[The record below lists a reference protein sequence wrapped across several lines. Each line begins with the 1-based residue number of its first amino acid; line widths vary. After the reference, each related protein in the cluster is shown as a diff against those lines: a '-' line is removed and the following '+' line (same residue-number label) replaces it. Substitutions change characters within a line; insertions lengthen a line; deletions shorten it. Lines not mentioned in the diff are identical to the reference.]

1 MQDWLQRDYVKP
13 YVRLLCRVILTVLC
27 LFVLTRAV
35 PVIFAFFL
43 PFILAFVVATAMN
56 PLICLLQ
63 RKWKAPRA
71 ALSVLMVVLALVI
84 VLAVIGGF
92 VYALGREIVAVAQN
106 IDGVMEY
113 FGQTIQTVSVH
124 LSWLTGYIPADTEE
138 MLSGLMDG
146 FTLWVQAQG
155 TAFADTVITQTV
167 NVTARVGGGIISVI
181 IFIMASYFMMADYPR
196 LSQKLQNFF
205 TPKAYKGYSMLKD
218 ATLLALGRFLRA
230 QLLIAFFIFLFSLAG
245 LLIFRQ
251 EYALLLAFVF
261 SVIDFL
267 PLIGTSIVLVP
278 WAIVN
283 IVAGSVGRGI
293 YLLAMSLALFLL
305 RRVIEPKV
313 VGSQMGL
320 SPLAAIVSIY
330 IGMQLGGVLGL
341 ILGPV
346 VAMVFVS
353 LYKVGLFDGWIKDIN
368 AVLNLRKK
376 SEVSGDSE
384 EIAQK
389 GKSIS

>member
-1 MQDWLQRDYVKP
+1 MQDWLQKDYVRP
-13 YVRLLCRVILTVLC
+13 YVRLICRVILTVIS
-27 LFVLTRAV
+27 LFILTRV
-35 PVIFAFFL
+35 IPVIFAFFL
-43 PFILAFVVATAMN
+43 PFILAFLVAAAMN

-71 ALSVLMVVLALVI
+71 ALSVLMVALALIV

-92 VYALGREIVAVAQN
+92 IYALGRELVAVAQN

-113 FGQTIQTVSVH
+113 FSQTIQALSIH
-124 LSWLTGYIPADTEE
+124 LYWLGEYIPADAEE
-138 MLSGLMDG
+138 MLSGLVDG
-146 FTLWVQAQG
+146 FMLWVQAQG
-155 TAFADTVITQTV
+155 TVFADTVIVQTV
-167 NVTARVGGGIISVI
+167 NVTTRVGGGVISVV

-205 TPKAYKGYSMLKD
+205 SPKAYKGYSTLKD
-218 ATLLALGRFLRA
+218 ATLLALGRYLRA
-230 QLLIAFFIFLFSLAG
+230 QLLIASFIFLFSLAG
-245 LLIFRQ
+245 LLIIQQ
-251 EYALLLAFVF
+251 EFALLLAFLF
-261 SVIDFL
+261 GILDFV
-267 PLIGTSIVLVP
+267 PLLGTAIVLVP
-278 WAIVN
+278 WGIVN
-283 IVAGSVGRGI
+283 IMAGAVSRGI

-320 SPLAAIVSIY
+320 SPLSAIASMY
-330 IGMQLGGVLGL
+330 IGMQLSGVLGL
-341 ILGPV
+341 ILGPI

-376 SEVSGDSE
+376 SEGS
-384 EIAQK
+384 A
-389 GKSIS
+389 